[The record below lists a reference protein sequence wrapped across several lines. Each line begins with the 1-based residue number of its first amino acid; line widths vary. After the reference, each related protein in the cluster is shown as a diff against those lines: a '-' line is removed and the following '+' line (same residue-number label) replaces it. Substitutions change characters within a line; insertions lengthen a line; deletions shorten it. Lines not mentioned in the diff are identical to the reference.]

1 MSTVWNLS
9 DPRQLMGALGP
20 DIIMMV
26 GAMMLMLYAAWAP
39 DSDRHQRRVGIGS
52 LVLTVITLVA
62 VIVYW
67 ERGWTSTNNG
77 VIAVDNFRWAADV
90 IILLGTLL
98 TIALSIDYN
107 SREGLHA
114 GETHVLVLFATSGMM
129 LLVAARDL
137 MILFL
142 GIELMSISSYVL
154 AGMNRRSPRS
164 AEGALKY
171 FLLGAFSTGFLLY
184 GIALV
189 YGGTGSVNLQVIGQR
204 IVDLGL
210 YSSPILLVGIAL
222 LLIGFGFKVAAA
234 PFHMWAPD
242 VYEGA
247 PTPITGYMATAV
259 KAAAFAAFLRV
270 WVEAFPNMGG
280 LSPDPVAG
288 GAETVGW
295 YRPAWNLAVL
305 TMWVG
310 NLIAL
315 TQRNIKRMLAYSS
328 IAHAGYALVAIV
340 VASRAAMT
348 GTPDAAAATNPGS
361 AFLFYL
367 LAYTLATMG
376 AFAVVIALGNS
387 GERSLDIDDYAGLW
401 YVRPGLAIAMSVF
414 MLALLGFPI
423 FGGMGFFGK
432 WYLLQAALTRP
443 HRQVWLAVTVVVTS
457 VVSCGYY
464 LRVVMVMFMQPRRA
478 GATAPLPV
486 GRATGLVIA
495 ATAAAILIFGIYPTP
510 VVRRTRD
517 SALLRPNIVQSPVA
531 PQVGA
536 PPVPP
541 AVRGAALTA
550 AAAAAAA
557 R

>member
-1 MSTVWNLS
+1 MSTVWNLA
-9 DPRQLMGALGP
+9 DPRQLTGALGP
-20 DIIMMV
+20 DLILMV
-26 GAMMLMLYAAWAP
+26 GAMVLMLYAAWAP
-39 DSDRHQRRVGIGS
+39 DSDAHQRRVGIGS
-52 LVLTVITLVA
+52 IVLTLITLAA
-62 VIVYW
+62 VVIYW
-67 ERGWTSTNNG
+67 ERGWTSTPNG

-90 IILLGTLL
+90 IVLLATLL
-98 TIALSIDYN
+98 TLALAIDYN
-107 SREGLHA
+107 SREGLYA

-189 YGGTGSVNLQVIGQR
+189 YGGTGSVNMQVIGQR
-204 IVDLGL
+204 VVDLGL
-210 YSSPILLVGIAL
+210 YGSPILLVGIAM

-247 PTPITGYMATAV
+247 PTPITAYMASAV

-280 LSPDPVAG
+280 SSVDPVAG
-288 GAETVGW
+288 GVVRAGW
-295 YRPAWNLAVL
+295 YSPTWNLAVI
-305 TMWVG
+305 TMWAG

-315 TQRNIKRMLAYSS
+315 SQRNVKRMLAYSS
-328 IAHAGYALVAIV
+328 IAHAGYSLVAV
-340 VASRAAMT
+340 VVVSRAL
-348 GTPDAAAATNPGS
+348 TPDAAASAAAAGTTNPGS

-376 AFAVVIALGNS
+376 AFGVVIALGNA

-432 WYLLQAALTRP
+432 WYLLQAALAGP
-443 HRQVWLAVTVVVTS
+443 NRQVWLAVTLVVTS
-457 VVSCGYY
+457 VVSTGYY
-464 LRVVMVMFMQPRRA
+464 LRLVMVMFMQPRRA
-478 GATAPLPV
+478 GSPMPLPV
-486 GRATGLVIA
+486 GWPTAFVIA
-495 ATAAAILIFGIYPTP
+495 ATAAAIVIFGIYPNP
-510 VVRRTRD
+510 IVRRTRE
-517 SALLRPNIVQSPVA
+517 SALLRPTITQSPIA
-531 PQVGA
+531 PS
-536 PPVPP
+536 P
-541 AVRGAALTA
+541 ARGRFSSAAS
-550 AAAAAAA
+550 A